1 MLFDFNELYNMAQD
15 PQTIGNIYFDKFI
28 EKYMNRFKWN
38 NDNLTQFDK
47 NRIEYLLLKNGIVG
61 VVYKDNKFFIYEGH
75 FGGEPDENGIGKRF
89 IGVTLNG
96 QSIDVERE
104 KIVVIIN
111 NKLIKGDFPY
121 IFLKSMYMRDC
132 ETSEKILIRNTRATK
147 IPVANT
153 ENDKRIIE
161 TAVSKTLEG
170 ETVAIV
176 SPLSS
181 FDESIGIQTLDITSP
196 ELIRTMEC
204 LTAYKQ
210 SILQEV
216 CAEMGISIAG
226 KDKNAQMNESEL
238 KPLGQYSLVTLSDNL
253 ECRQTACEA
262 FKDLYDIDVTCELNN
277 FFNYEDCEDTQDIL
291 EGDTDDTEVHT
302 DDTEESTDNSSA
314 DNQVKEVIE
323 NE

>member
-1 MLFDFNELYNMAQD
+1 MNFDNLYNMIQE
-15 PQTIGNIYFDKFI
+15 PSSVGKIYFDKFI
-28 EKYMNRFKWN
+28 EKYMNRFKWIHK
-38 NDNLTQFDK
+38 DLSQFDK
-47 NRIEYLLLKNGIVG
+47 NRIEYLLLKNGVVG
-61 VVYKDNKFFIYEGH
+61 VEYKDNKFIIYEGN

-89 IGVTLNG
+89 IGATLNG
-96 QSIDVERE
+96 QSIDVERD
-104 KIVVIIN
+104 KIVVILN
-111 NKLIKGDFPY
+111 NKLMKGDFSY
-121 IFLKSMYMRDC
+121 IFLKAMYMKDC

-153 ENDKRIIE
+153 DNDKRIIE
-161 TAVSKTLEG
+161 TAVNKTLEG

-181 FDESIGIQTLDITSP
+181 FDESGGIQTLDITSP

-253 ECRQTACEA
+253 ECRQEA
-262 FKDLYDIDVTCELNN
+262 RNSFKELYGIDVTCELNN
-277 FFNYEDCEDTQDIL
+277 FFNYEECEDTQDII
-291 EGDTDDTEVHT
+291 EGDTDDTEGDT
-302 DDTEESTDNSSA
+302 DDTETSDDGTSTN
-314 DNQVKEVIE
+314 NQEGEVTE

>member
-1 MLFDFNELYNMAQD
+1 MNFDNLYNMIQE
-15 PQTIGNIYFDKFI
+15 PRSVGKIYFDKFV

-38 NDNLTQFDK
+38 HKNLTQFDK
-47 NRIEYLLLKNGIVG
+47 NRIEYLLLKNGVVG
-61 VVYKDNKFFIYEGH
+61 VDYKDNKFIIYDGN

-89 IGVTLNG
+89 IGATLNG
-96 QSIDVERE
+96 QSIDVERD
-104 KIVVIIN
+104 KIVVILN
-111 NKLIKGDFPY
+111 NKLMKGDFSY
-121 IFLKSMYMRDC
+121 IFLKAMYMKDC

-153 ENDKRIIE
+153 DNDKRIIE
-161 TAVSKTLEG
+161 TAVNKTLEG

-181 FDESIGIQTLDITSP
+181 FDESGGIQTLDITSP

-253 ECRQTACEA
+253 ECRQTACDS
-262 FKDLYDIDVTCELNN
+262 FKELYGIDVTCELNN
-277 FFNYEDCEDTQDIL
+277 FFNYEECEDTQDII
-291 EGDTDDTEVHT
+291 EGDTDDTEGDT
-302 DDTEESTDNSSA
+302 NDTETTDGGSSTN
-314 DNQVKEVIE
+314 NQEGEVAE
-323 NE
+323 NV